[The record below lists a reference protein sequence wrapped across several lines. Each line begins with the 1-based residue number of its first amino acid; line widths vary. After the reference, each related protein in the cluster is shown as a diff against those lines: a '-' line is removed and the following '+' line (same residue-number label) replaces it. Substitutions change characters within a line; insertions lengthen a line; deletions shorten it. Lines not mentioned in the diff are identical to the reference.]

1 MQTKLHVQLLE
12 HTPDPERLIAIA
24 AKLCYAG
31 CDINELAEKQTPEAV
46 NKFLDTLVNIGHE
59 SPMEHVSFTF
69 AVEGVSR
76 ALTHQLVRHR
86 IASYSQVSQ
95 RYVKLNQFNYII
107 PPVIEN
113 NETAKDI
120 YIKKMEDDQRV
131 YDELVDILC
140 DEYAQQYIDSTQ
152 YGKNNLQ
159 PTSIKP
165 YEVLKIIASGN
176 EVESK
181 KVKSVVR
188 SIEKK
193 SIEDA
198 RYVFPN
204 ACETKIIVT
213 MNFRTLINFIQHR
226 ACQRAQWEIREL
238 AIEMIRLLKPVLPKL
253 SLLLA
258 PKCCTSKCPEGNLSC
273 MKMTEQKEFFKNL

>member
-1 MQTKLHVQLLE
+1 MKTKLHVQLLE

-31 CDINELAEKQTPEAV
+31 CDINELAEKQTPEV
-46 NKFLDTLVNIGHE
+46 IDKFLDTLVNIGHE

-95 RYVKLNQFNYII
+95 RYVKLNQFSYII

-120 YIKKMEDDQRV
+120 YIKKMEDDQKV
-131 YDELVDILC
+131 YDELIDILC

-181 KVKSVVR
+181 KVKNVVR

-238 AIEMIRLLKPVLPKL
+238 AIEMIKLLKPVLPKL

>member
-1 MQTKLHVQLLE
+1 MQTKLHVKLLE
-12 HTPDPERLIAIA
+12 HTPNPEKLIAVA

-31 CDINELAEKQTPEAV
+31 CDIEALVEKQTPEMID
-46 NKFLDTLVNIGHE
+46 KFLNTLVSIGHE

-86 IASYSQVSQ
+86 IASYSQQSQ
-95 RYVKLNQFNYII
+95 RYVKLSQFSYII
-107 PPVIEN
+107 PPAIEK
-113 NETAKDI
+113 NEKAKAI

-159 PTSIKP
+159 PTSIKS

-204 ACETKIIVT
+204 ACETKIIIT
-213 MNFRTLINFIQHR
+213 MNFRTIINFTRHR
-226 ACQRAQWEIREL
+226 DCSRAQWEIREL
-238 AIEMIRLLKPVLPKL
+238 ATEMIRILKPILPKL
-253 SLLLA
+253 SVLLGA
-258 PKCCTSKCPEGNLSC
+258 ACRNGKCTEGVMTCGKPKPKDFSDL
-273 MKMTEQKEFFKNL
+273 

>member
-1 MQTKLHVQLLE
+1 MKTKLHVQLLE
-12 HTPDPERLIAIA
+12 HTPDPEKLIATA

-31 CDINELAEKQTPEAV
+31 CDINELVEKQTPEAV
-46 NKFLDTLVNIGHE
+46 DKFLDTLVDIGHE

-95 RYVKLNQFNYII
+95 RYVKLNQFSYII

-120 YIKKMEDDQRV
+120 YVKKMEDDQKV
-131 YDELVDILC
+131 YDELVNILC

-181 KVKSVVR
+181 KVKSIVR

-273 MKMTEQKEFFKNL
+273 MKMAEQKAFFKNL

>member
-31 CDINELAEKQTPEAV
+31 CDINELAEKQTPEV
-46 NKFLDTLVNIGHE
+46 IDKFLDTLVNIGHE

-95 RYVKLNQFNYII
+95 RYVKLNQFSYII

-113 NETAKDI
+113 NETTKNI
-120 YIKKMEDDQRV
+120 YIKKMEDDQKV
-131 YDELVDILC
+131 YDELIDILC

-181 KVKSVVR
+181 KVKNVVR

-238 AIEMIRLLKPVLPKL
+238 AIEMIKLLKPVLPKL

-273 MKMTEQKEFFKNL
+273 MKMAEQKAFFKNL

>member
-1 MQTKLHVQLLE
+1 
-12 HTPDPERLIAIA
+12 
-24 AKLCYAG
+24 
-31 CDINELAEKQTPEAV
+31 
-46 NKFLDTLVNIGHE
+46 
-59 SPMEHVSFTF
+59 
-69 AVEGVSR
+69 
-76 ALTHQLVRHR
+76 
-86 IASYSQVSQ
+86 
-95 RYVKLNQFNYII
+95 
-107 PPVIEN
+107 
-113 NETAKDI
+113 
-120 YIKKMEDDQRV
+120 MEDDQKV

-140 DEYAQQYIDSTQ
+140 DEYAQQYINSTQ

-226 ACQRAQWEIREL
+226 AFQ
-238 AIEMIRLLKPVLPKL
+238 
-253 SLLLA
+253 
-258 PKCCTSKCPEGNLSC
+258 
-273 MKMTEQKEFFKNL
+273 